1 MVGVILT
8 AVHIVVNLVAVTI
21 TETIDR
27 KVQIRI
33 AVHHAVKMNHVVVI
47 GHMETIENMID
58 PIVAVIMIEM
68 NQIVV
73 HIVVQTN
80 HVVVMAIKVG

>member
-21 TETIDR
+21 TDR

-58 PIVAVIMIEM
+58 PIIAVIMIEM
-68 NQIVV
+68 SQIVV
-73 HIVVQTN
+73 HIAVRMN
-80 HVVVMAIKVG
+80 HAVVVAIKVG

>member
-21 TETIDR
+21 TDQ
-27 KVQIRI
+27 KVQILI
-33 AVHHAVKMNHVVVI
+33 AVHHAVKMNHVVVA

-68 NQIVV
+68 NQTVV

-80 HVVVMAIKVG
+80 HVVVVVIKVG

>member
-21 TETIDR
+21 TDQ

-33 AVHHAVKMNHVVVI
+33 AVHHAVKMNHVVVA

-68 NQIVV
+68 NQTVV
-73 HIVVQTN
+73 HIAVRMN
-80 HVVVMAIKVG
+80 HVVVVVIKVG